1 MIGRTLLPLIPAP
14 LLAAAAESPRFMPEG
29 TGAAAHPVVTAIKL
43 LGMAAT
49 AIFVIVMVAK
59 SIRRIKEDE
68 DDSVQLPD

>member
-1 MIGRTLLPLIPAP
+1 MYRFLALLTPWAFA
-14 LLAAAAESPRFMPEG
+14 LADEPRFMPED

-59 SIRRIKEDE
+59 SIKSIKNDE
-68 DDSVQLPD
+68 DDSVHLPD